1 MNRIT
6 LKNLLPQVFEGREI
20 SSEVWRR
27 DEVTFARPGH
37 YLIVAESG
45 TGKSSLCSYLYGNRT
60 DYSGTI
66 LFDGEDVRGYTLDKW
81 CALRRTELALLP
93 QEMRIFG
100 ELTARENVE
109 IKNRLTGHKTR
120 GQIEEMFERLGIAD
134 KLDSPAR
141 LLSIGQQQRVAII
154 RTLCQPFSFI
164 ILDEPVSHL
173 DARNNAVA
181 AQMVVAEAAA
191 QNAGVITTSVGNHLS
206 LDKSDI
212 ISL

>member
-1 MNRIT
+1 MNQIT
-6 LKNLLPQVFEGREI
+6 LENVSPRVFEGREL

-27 DEVTFARPGH
+27 DDVTFARPGH

-60 DYSGTI
+60 DYTGRI
-66 LFDGEDVRGYTLDKW
+66 LFDGEDVSRFTLDRW

-109 IKNRLTGHKTR
+109 IKNRLTGCKTR
-120 GQIEEMFERLGIAD
+120 AQIEEMFERLGIAE
-134 KLDSPAR
+134 KLDTPAR

-181 AQMVVAEAAA
+181 AEMVAAEAAA
-191 QNAGVITTSVGNHLS
+191 RDAGIITTSVGNHLS
-206 LDKSDI
+206 LDKSEI
-212 ISL
+212 IRL